1 MFHCKIVNRKEKF
14 GCVCK
19 TVYACD
25 ILFSRHAAK
34 YAPLGPNVAQGK
46 ATWFAKFAFGQ
57 IRLNLGPPNSTKFNI
72 SEFGFKFGKP
82 NNSVKFV
89 FCQ

>member
-1 MFHCKIVNRKEKF
+1 MDRKEKF
-14 GCVCK
+14 GCVC
-19 TVYACD
+19 ACD

-34 YAPLGPNVAQGK
+34 YTALGPNVAQGK
-46 ATWFAKFAFGQ
+46 VIRFAKFAFGQ
-57 IRLNLGPPNSTKFNI
+57 IRLNSGPPNLTEFNL

-89 FCQ
+89 IGQ